1 MAQIDLSE
9 VSMTFRRGRKQE
21 FSALGDVTF
30 SVEDGE
36 LIAIVGPSGCGK
48 TTLLNV
54 VAGLLEPSSGQ
65 ILLDGRPVKGP
76 GRDRGVVFQQDT
88 LFLWRTVVRNVEYGL
103 ETRGIPKQA
112 RRERAL
118 HWLGIV
124 GLERFADF
132 FPKELSGGMKK
143 RCQIAAVLAN
153 EPEVL
158 LMDEPYGALDYP
170 TKCQLQAELLRILG
184 DAPKTTLFVTHDI
197 EEALFLADRIV
208 LMGGGEVKQI
218 YTVPFVKPRSSS
230 LRLTVDFASAKSE
243 LWSYIGGTEESAL
256 SSPVKVESS
265 ASQ

>member
-1 MAQIDLSE
+1 
-9 VSMTFRRGRKQE
+9 MTFRRGRKQE
-21 FSALGDVTF
+21 FTALDHVTF

-36 LIAIVGPSGCGK
+36 FIAIVGPSGCGK

-54 VAGLLEPSSGQ
+54 VAGLAEPTSGQ
-65 ILLDGRPVKGP
+65 ILLDGHPVRGP

-103 ETRGIPKQA
+103 ETRRIPRQV

-118 HWLGIV
+118 RWLGIV

-153 EPEVL
+153 EPDVL

-170 TKCQLQAELLRILG
+170 TKCQLQVELLRILG
-184 DAPKTTLFVTHDI
+184 DDPKTTLFVTHDI

-208 LMGGGEVKQI
+208 LMGNGEVKRI
-218 YTVPFVKPRSSS
+218 YTVPFAKPRLSS
-230 LRLTVDFASAKSE
+230 LRLAADFAVAKSE
-243 LWSYIGGTEESAL
+243 LWSYIGSTDEL
-256 SSPVKVESS
+256 LVPSPVEVGSN
-265 ASQ
+265 ASE